1 MRVGGLRRRRYSFGK
16 VTGHCGT
23 NAQPR
28 PASPMPTTSARDV
41 LFPRRDSTPRKSNVS
56 NVARKGLS
64 DELSVRPIALSLLR
78 MPPLISTTLADLL
91 TPPLGAHPFSTMR
104 ASLRRQSSE
113 ELDDCV
119 AHGGQSW
126 LRRRAVD
133 SFFSASLLRDGG
145 AGGRRKRSLS

>member
-1 MRVGGLRRRRYSFGK
+1 MLNAACTAPPANRLRSIGPVMTISFAANAISLP
-16 VTGHCGT
+16 TGIAKCGPKSVPL
-23 NAQPR
+23 A
-28 PASPMPTTSARDV
+28 
-41 LFPRRDSTPRKSNVS
+41 LFSQSDMTPN
-56 NVARKGLS
+56 
-64 DELSVRPIALSLLR
+64 
-78 MPPLISTTLADLL
+78 TTLADFL

>member
-1 MRVGGLRRRRYSFGK
+1 MASGSPLS
-16 VTGHCGT
+16 GT
-23 NAQPR
+23 R
-28 PASPMPTTSARDV
+28 LPARI
-41 LFPRRDSTPRKSNVS
+41 STPSGAASFPGSSPRCQ
-56 NVARKGLS
+56 A
-64 DELSVRPIALSLLR
+64 SLLFSR
-78 MPPLISTTLADLL
+78 TSTTLADLL
-91 TPPLGAHPFSTMR
+91 PPPLGAHPFSTMR

-113 ELDDCV
+113 EFDDCV